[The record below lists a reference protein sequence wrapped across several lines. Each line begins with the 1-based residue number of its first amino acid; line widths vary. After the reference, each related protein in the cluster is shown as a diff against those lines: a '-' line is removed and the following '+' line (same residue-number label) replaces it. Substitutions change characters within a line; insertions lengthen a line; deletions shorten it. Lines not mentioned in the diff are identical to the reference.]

1 MKKRKSFAAAGAF
14 RVTRG
19 FTLIELAV
27 YLNLAVL
34 LGVPL
39 IMITLTSSRSS
50 TEGSYLMK
58 IQERNRS
65 VVDRIVEEYRL
76 AKKSTTT
83 ISNGGL
89 TLRFTSDGGFNGTT
103 TIAGPIIRYEIQ
115 MGTGET
121 KNLKDDNNNGL
132 IDEGKVVRI
141 NETTGQQ
148 ITLSDGINT
157 QTSYFAANG
166 TGIQLNLT
174 TFGHVPTTS
183 LSSEVERSVSIYPQ
197 NP

>member
-1 MKKRKSFAAAGAF
+1 VKARTS
-14 RVTRG
+14 VTFIEASRG
-19 FTLIELAV
+19 VLGFSLIELAV
-27 YLNLAVL
+27 YINLVVL

-50 TEGSYLMK
+50 SEGSYLMK

-65 VVDRIVEEYRL
+65 VVDRIIEEYRL
-76 AKKSTTT
+76 AKKGTTT

-103 TIAGPIIRYEIQ
+103 TIAGPVIRYEIR

-121 KNLKDDNNNGL
+121 ANLKDDDHDGL
-132 IDEGKVVRI
+132 IDEGTVVRVD
-141 NETTGQQ
+141 ETTGEQL
-148 ITLSDGINT
+148 TLSDGINT
-157 QTSYFAANG
+157 QNSFFAANG
-166 TGIQLNLT
+166 TGIQVNLT

-183 LSSEVERSVSIYPQ
+183 ISSEVERSVSVYPQ
-197 NP
+197 N